1 MSALADSIRVM
12 VSYAALTERSAVDAA
27 LAEFDRLGRDA
38 FLHKYGFG
46 PATEY
51 FLIAEGGI
59 YDSKAIFGVAYG
71 NQHGTALTSE
81 EFNGGK
87 NGAAGRLSQLG
98 YTIDGLESRGGRLSY
113 DTFEAAL
120 NEFRLPVENIPMA
133 REFVMRR
140 DFVEF
145 YIPRSRSYIAM
156 IPRGGSRPTGWIHV
170 GYISERHDDGHV
182 THFALPYN
190 KIRDG
195 GGSRSR
201 QREES
206 EQSRCDTPGCGM
218 QLPASGICEYC

>member
-1 MSALADSIRVM
+1 M
-12 VSYAALTERSAVDAA
+12 VSYAARTERSAVDAA

-51 FLIAEGGI
+51 FLISDGGF

-71 NQHGTALTSE
+71 NQHGTALASE

-98 YTIDGLESRGGRLSY
+98 YSIGGLESRGGRLSY

-133 REFVMRR
+133 REFVMRH

-170 GYISERHDDGHV
+170 GSITERPGNGHV

-218 QLPASGICEYC
+218 QLPASGICDYC

>member
-51 FLIAEGGI
+51 FLIAEGGL

-87 NGAAGRLSQLG
+87 NGAAGRLRQLG
-98 YTIDGLESRGGRLSY
+98 YTIDGLESRGGRLSF

-133 REFVMRR
+133 REFVMRH

-156 IPRGGSRPTGWIHV
+156 IPRDGLRPTGWIHV
-170 GYISERHDDGHV
+170 GYISERHNDGSV

-195 GGSRSR
+195 GGSRLR
-201 QREES
+201 LREES

-218 QLPASGICEYC
+218 QLPASGICDYC